1 MAARRVPAAPVNSA
15 AGAPATPSAPRSPG
29 RRLLKLALQK
39 PELMAVLLLVILV
52 AAFQI
57 RSDGVF
63 LSAANLRG
71 MLGLLPEVALV
82 AVGVTLLMICGEF
95 DLSVGSVFALM
106 PMTMAV
112 LMVGGWPF
120 WFAMGA
126 GLLVCLLIGFIN
138 GWVTIAFNI
147 PSFITTLGML
157 FMARSLTVVISGGFP
172 PRLDPSAIPAWL
184 FVGYVGP
191 GSLVRASLLWFL
203 GIAVLVA
210 LLLGRTN
217 FGNWV
222 RATGG
227 FLPAAQAMGIPTARV
242 KIACFMLCSLLA
254 GFAGMLQVLRLGSP
268 LPSIGVGM
276 ELQAVAAAV
285 IGGTSLFGGVG
296 SILGGVIGALLIR
309 VIDNGMVLSRVDSNW
324 FQFAV
329 GGLLILAVVGNA
341 WLRRRGRAMK
351 VET

>member
-1 MAARRVPAAPVNSA
+1 MK
-15 AGAPATPSAPRSPG
+15 
-29 RRLLKLALQK
+29 RLLKLSLQK
-39 PELMAVLLLVILV
+39 PELAALLLLLILV
-52 AAFQI
+52 
-57 RSDGVF
+57 GVF
-63 LSAANLRG
+63 HVTSNGFFLSYANMR
-71 MLGLLPEVALV
+71 GLLGFLPEMALV

-112 LMVGGWPF
+112 LMVDGWAFLP
-120 WFAMGA
+120 AVAIGMGFCA
-126 GLLVCLLIGFIN
+126 LIGFVN
-138 GWVTIAFNI
+138 GFLTIRFGI

-172 PRLDPSAIPAWL
+172 PRLKMDEIPEHL
-184 FVGYVGP
+184 FIAFVGP
-191 GSLVRASLLWFL
+191 GDLFRASFFWFV
-203 GIAVLVA
+203 GIALFIA
-210 LLLGRTN
+210 FLLGKTN

-242 KIACFMLCSLLA
+242 KIACFMLCSMLA
-254 GFAGMLQVLRLGSP
+254 GFAGMIQVLRLGSP
-268 LPSIGVGM
+268 LPSIGEGL

-296 SILGGVIGALLIR
+296 SILGGVIGATLIR
-309 VIDNGMVLSRVDSNW
+309 VIDNGMVLSQVDSNW
-324 FQFAV
+324 FKFAV
-329 GGLLILAVVGNA
+329 GALTILAVVANA
-341 WLRRRGRAMK
+341 WLRKRGRAMK